1 MAYVFYD
8 FETSG
13 RSARFDQILQAGFI
27 IYDDKFREIN
37 KLNIKS
43 RINSDTVPSIN
54 ALRVNRLQMSNL
66 LSEKLSCYEMTL
78 KIKKF
83 LNQYSNSFY
92 IGFNSIYF
100 DEEFLRQLF
109 WEHFIYPYL
118 TNTNGNC
125 RGDVLNFVTM
135 VHAFHKENINVKK
148 SEEGKLTFKLEKLA
162 EANNFDATNSHEAI
176 ADVEV
181 TMQLFELLKKKNE
194 NLFSVF
200 KNNSISRNV
209 EEKLIKSDIFTYH
222 NYLFSSHKIYLVKNL
237 IKHPVYNNQYI
248 GFDMKYNVDE
258 LIDLNEDELKEIYK
272 NKSFFRKIRLNKQ
285 PNILDKTYALK
296 IKPYSEFSDE
306 EINNKCRNLQNENFL
321 KNLVNIL
328 EKESLDLVDNQS
340 QEDKMEEETIY
351 TKNIGYKDSLIMN
364 DFHNYSWEEKWIFA
378 EKFMDNRLKYFAAK
392 HIYRNSPESLPK
404 KIFSYLHNKIS
415 EKLLSLDK
423 QKFITIPSAM
433 QEADNISLEI
443 EEEEPSS
450 NLKEQL
456 DQYNIY
462 INFLNDYYSEKNPKP
477 IRFDSL
483 LSRNLFG

>member
-1 MAYVFYD
+1 
-8 FETSG
+8 
-13 RSARFDQILQAGFI
+13 
-27 IYDDKFREIN
+27 
-37 KLNIKS
+37 
-43 RINSDTVPSIN
+43 
-54 ALRVNRLQMSNL
+54 
-66 LSEKLSCYEMTL
+66 
-78 KIKKF
+78 
-83 LNQYSNSFY
+83 
-92 IGFNSIYF
+92 
-100 DEEFLRQLF
+100 
-109 WEHFIYPYL
+109 
-118 TNTNGNC
+118 
-125 RGDVLNFVTM
+125 
-135 VHAFHKENINVKK
+135 
-148 SEEGKLTFKLEKLA
+148 
-162 EANNFDATNSHEAI
+162 
-176 ADVEV
+176 
-181 TMQLFELLKKKNE
+181 
-194 NLFSVF
+194 
-200 KNNSISRNV
+200 
-209 EEKLIKSDIFTYH
+209 
-222 NYLFSSHKIYLVKNL
+222 
-237 IKHPVYNNQYI
+237 
-248 GFDMKYNVDE
+248 MKYNVDE
-258 LIDLNEDELKEIYK
+258 LIDLDEDELKEIYK

-296 IKPYSEFSDE
+296 IKPYSEFSHE

-328 EKESLDLVDNQS
+328 EKESVDLVDNQS

-364 DFHNYSWEEKWIFA
+364 DFHNYSWEEKWVFA

-443 EEEEPSS
+443 EEEEASL